1 MMNTSDDRSFQAKLW
16 AWSSGITTLLL
27 VWFVVRR
34 YFTPEFFILDGY
46 ALFLGLGLF
55 ALVHLTIALS
65 SFMQWSSRSGRGLIL
80 PGLFVALGSTTV
92 WSIDRLEHKRET
104 VPVVLSAYYDGDIN
118 GVGIDL
124 RTDGTYRAVDAS
136 VLGGPI
142 LYGTYQLTGDTIELV
157 EEHYRLDDEVWRHG
171 KRMVVE
177 GDSIKF
183 LSGPSGWS
191 PVMRV
196 TEDARR

>member
-1 MMNTSDDRSFQAKLW
+1 MNNGDDRSFQVKLW

-34 YFTPEFFILDGY
+34 YFTPEFFVLDGY

-55 ALVHLTIALS
+55 ALVHLAIAMS
-65 SFMQWSSRSGRGLIL
+65 AFMKWRSCSGQGLIL
-80 PGLFVALGSTTV
+80 PGLFVAFGLTTV
-92 WSIDRLEHKRET
+92 WFIGRLEHKRET
-104 VPVVLSAYYDGDIN
+104 VPTVLSAYYDGDIN

-157 EEHYRLDDEVWRHG
+157 EEHFRLDDQVWRFGTHL
-171 KRMVVE
+171 VVV
-177 GDSIKF
+177 GDSIRF
-183 LSGPSGWS
+183 LGGPSGWS

-196 TEDARR
+196 SEDRRR